1 LGKETKINAISMSD
15 MDTYAR
21 LLIVSDPLRDPVIRK
36 VIRALD
42 FPHGSK
48 GLDAGCGIGIQAV
61 LLAEEVG
68 PGGHV
73 TGLDLSPDLLVHAR
87 TTAKKYGLSEQVTFQ
102 QGDVNRLPFEENTF
116 DWAWSVD
123 CVGYAPME
131 PLPSLKELVRVV
143 KPGGMVALLMW
154 SSQKLL
160 PGYPQLEARLN
171 ATAAGIAPFV
181 QGKKPDLHF
190 MRLLGWFAKVGLQDP
205 TAQTFVGNVCAPLRD
220 EIRSALTALFD
231 MRWGEAESE
240 VSPKEWKLYQHLCQ
254 PGSKDFILNL
264 PDYYAFFTY
273 SLFHGTVTH
282 NRKRTR

>member
-1 LGKETKINAISMSD
+1 MGNDTNINSDSMSG

-21 LLIVSDPLRDPVIRK
+21 LLIVSDPLRDPVIRN

-42 FPHGSK
+42 FPPGSI
-48 GLDAGCGIGIQAV
+48 GLDAGCGIGLQTV
-61 LLAEEVG
+61 LLAEAVG

-73 TGLDLSPDLLVHAR
+73 TGLDLSPDFLVHAR
-87 TTAKKYGLSEQVTFQ
+87 TIAKKYGLSEQVAFQ
-102 QGDVNRLPFEENTF
+102 QGDVNQLPFENNSF

-143 KPGGMVALLMW
+143 KPGGSVVLLMW

-160 PGYPQLEARLN
+160 PGYPLLEARLN

-181 QGKKPDLHF
+181 QGKKPELHF
-190 MRLLGWFAKVGLQDP
+190 MRLLGWLDKVGLQEP
-205 TAQTFVGNVCAPLRD
+205 KAQTFVGNVCAPLRD

-240 VSPKEWKLYQHLCQ
+240 VSPKDWKLYQHLCQ
-254 PGSKDFILNL
+254 PGSKNFILNL

-273 SLFHGTVTH
+273 SLFRGQVSP
-282 NRKRTR
+282 

>member
-1 LGKETKINAISMSD
+1 MGKETNINSNSMSE

-21 LLIVSDPLRDPVIRK
+21 MLIVSDPLRDLVIRK

-42 FPHGSK
+42 FPLGSK
-48 GLDAGCGIGIQAV
+48 GLDAGCGIGLQAM
-61 LLAEEVG
+61 LLAEAVG

-73 TGLDLSPDLLVHAR
+73 TGLDISPEFLVHAR
-87 TTAKKYGLSEQVTFQ
+87 TIAKKYGLWEQVTFQ
-102 QGDVNRLPFEENTF
+102 QGDVNKLPFENNSF
-116 DWAWSVD
+116 DLAWSVD

-131 PLPSLKELVRVV
+131 PLPLLKELVRVV
-143 KPGGMVALLMW
+143 KPGGIVALLVW

-171 ATAAGIAPFV
+171 ATATGIAPFV
-181 QGKKPDLHF
+181 HGKKPELHF
-190 MRLLGWFAKVGLQDP
+190 MRLLGWLGKVGLQAP
-205 TAQTFVGNVCAPLRD
+205 KAQAFVGSVCAPLRD

-240 VSPKEWKLYQHLCQ
+240 VSPKDWKQYQLLCQ

-273 SLFHGTVTH
+273 SLFHGKVE
-282 NRKRTR
+282 K

>member
-1 LGKETKINAISMSD
+1 MEKDTNFNSDSMSD

-21 LLIVSDPLRDPVIRK
+21 LLIVSDPLRDPVIRQ

-42 FPHGSK
+42 FPPGSK
-48 GLDAGCGIGIQAV
+48 GLDAGCGIGLQTV
-61 LLAEEVG
+61 LLAEAVG
-68 PGGHV
+68 SGGHV
-73 TGLDLSPDLLVHAR
+73 TGLDLSPDFLVHAR
-87 TTAKKYGLSEQVTFQ
+87 TIAKKYGLAEQVTFQ
-102 QGDVNRLPFEENTF
+102 QGDVYHLPFENNSF

-131 PLPSLKELVRVV
+131 PLPALKELVRVV
-143 KPGGMVALLMW
+143 KPGGMVFLLMW

-160 PGYPQLEARLN
+160 PGYPRLEARLN

-181 QGKKPDLHF
+181 QGKKPEMHF
-190 MRLLGWFAKVGLQDP
+190 MRLLDWLDKVGLQE
-205 TAQTFVGNVCAPLRD
+205 TKAQTFVGNVCAPLRD

-240 VSPKEWKLYQHLCQ
+240 VSPKDWKLYQSLCQ

-273 SLFHGTVTH
+273 SLFRG
-282 NRKRTR
+282 KAAP

>member
-1 LGKETKINAISMSD
+1 MGEETNINSNNMSD

-21 LLIVSDPLRDPVIRK
+21 LLMVSDPLRDPVIRQ
-36 VIRALD
+36 VIRELD
-42 FPHGSK
+42 LPPGSK
-48 GLDAGCGIGIQAV
+48 GLDAGCGIGLQTV
-61 LLAEEVG
+61 LLAETVG

-73 TGLDLSPDLLVHAR
+73 TGLDLSPDFLVHAR
-87 TTAKKYGLSEQVTFQ
+87 TIAKKYGLSEQVTFQ
-102 QGDVNRLPFEENTF
+102 QGDVYHLPFENNSF

-123 CVGYAPME
+123 CVGYAPMK
-131 PLPSLKELVRVV
+131 PLPALKELVRVV
-143 KPGGMVALLMW
+143 KPGGMVVLLMW

-160 PGYPQLEARLN
+160 PGYPRLEARLN

-181 QGKKPDLHF
+181 QGKKPEMHF
-190 MRLLGWFAKVGLQDP
+190 MRLLGWLGKAGLQTP
-205 TAQTFVGNVCAPLRD
+205 EAQTFVGNVCAPLRD

-240 VSPKEWKLYQHLCQ
+240 VSPKDWKLYQRLCQ

-273 SLFHGTVTH
+273 SLFRGKVE
-282 NRKRTR
+282 K